1 MLSFKMGELSVEP
14 GTSVLKE
21 KSNSPHLYTVLEG
34 WCFRYRT
41 LVDGSRQLLNFALPG
56 DMIGLQ
62 TSMFGEIDHSVDA
75 LTNLT
80 LCVFSRERIWE
91 LYQNHP
97 SLAFDVT
104 WLATREERI
113 LGEYLTAVG
122 QRTAMSRL
130 AFVLLQLYRRC
141 EPINLARNNR
151 MPVPF
156 TQQHLA
162 DLTREVLVVG
172 RQLRGHRDDQRLRQ
186 LGCGRRADPVGRGP
200 GPARRVDA
208 PDRAV
213 RCAHQR
219 DEIASER
226 HVVRIHHREHR
237 CGDDGCV
244 DSVATRPICAH
255 SGLGRQRMRCGER
268 PGERRR
274 R

>member
-1 MLSFKMGELSVEP
+1 MKPVERRKIPFKIKCTECPLRSLEYFREFTQHELDFMLSFKMGELSVEP

-21 KSNSPHLYTVLEG
+21 KTNSPHLYTVLEG

-91 LYQNHP
+91 LFQDHP

-122 QRTAMSRL
+122 QRTAQSRL
-130 AFVLLQLYRRC
+130 AFVLMQLYRRC

-162 DLTREVLVVG
+162 DLIGLSLVHTNKT
-172 RQLRGHRDDQRLRQ
+172 LRRL
-186 LGCGRRADPVGRGP
+186 ADGGYMSWQKGVIRFLEPEAIAEMAELEEA
-200 GPARRVDA
+200 PASA
-208 PDRAV
+208 
-213 RCAHQR
+213 
-219 DEIASER
+219 
-226 HVVRIHHREHR
+226 
-237 CGDDGCV
+237 
-244 DSVATRPICAH
+244 RPFI
-255 SGLGRQRMRCGER
+255 
-268 PGERRR
+268 
-274 R
+274 